1 MLFLISY
8 RPKGG
13 RVEGEEGRVL
23 DMFVK
28 WKPPAGVTVKAHY
41 VRADGG
47 GLVIVD
53 ADSALALV
61 EGNATWQP
69 FYDYGD
75 YADRRGRGGRTR
87 VTAGRRLAR
96 VQSLIGSMDSA

>member
-1 MLFLISY
+1 M
-8 RPKGG
+8 
-13 RVEGEEGRVL
+13 EGEEGRVL

-69 FYDYGD
+69 FYDYETTPIAEVGE
-75 YADRRGRGGRTR
+75 AVPALQRAVAWRESNR
-87 VTAGRRLAR
+87 
-96 VQSLIGSMDSA
+96 